1 MRQAEPDDCP
11 DPRARAQYSLVYS
24 LTVHKSA
31 TFTAEVSGP
40 DVPGPAR
47 PASSHTDTN
56 PHEAA
61 FEFFLSE
68 SLSLFCMP
76 ERPCVSAWLLY
87 GVTVVWGVMAP
98 VPGLLTD

>member
-1 MRQAEPDDCP
+1 MRQAEPGDCP
-11 DPRARAQYSLVYS
+11 DPRAPGPVQTVGVYS

-61 FEFFLSE
+61 F
-68 SLSLFCMP
+68 
-76 ERPCVSAWLLY
+76 
-87 GVTVVWGVMAP
+87 
-98 VPGLLTD
+98 